1 MSFVFICSLDIQI
14 QISWVK
20 SCLLWWCIL
29 YLGAPSRDTFIPPG
43 ANPDHIISSCEQLLT
58 NMSRTRKPTTW
69 SRHKM
74 ILCLF
79 LEQLRW
85 WKPEKTLSNKKRPEL
100 ASILDFSCFYI
111 QTSPRRG
118 KAESGV
124 TLNRIENVR
133 SRNINLWSLYF
144 LSFYFV
150 TDPNQNVLKCDSIN
164 GKWTSYESLGGVW

>member
-1 MSFVFICSLDIQI
+1 MCSLEIQI

-20 SCLLWWCIL
+20 SSLLWWCIL

-79 LEQLRW
+79 LEHLSW
-85 WKPEKTLSNKKRPEL
+85 WKPEKTLSHGKRPEP

-111 QTSPRRG
+111 QTSGERQ
-118 KAESGV
+118 SWIWSD
-124 TLNRIENVR
+124 IEQNWKCPQQKYKSLIFIFFIFLFCYR
-133 SRNINLWSLYF
+133 SQPKCAQMWLY
-144 LSFYFV
+144 
-150 TDPNQNVLKCDSIN
+150 
-164 GKWTSYESLGGVW
+164 